1 MKKKHL
7 LLYLLVIFFQFGF
20 GQYKQLSPDSEISII
35 TADSGKALYEGFG
48 HSAIRVK
55 NSDFDLAYNYGI
67 FDSSGSNFYVNFTK
81 GKMLYKVM
89 KYPFHYFVRSY
100 NKDQRW
106 IKEQVLNL
114 TQEEKQQFFNY
125 LENNVKPENAS
136 YYYDPYFNN
145 CATKIRHI
153 TDLILGDKVRFPENN
168 KGANKSFR
176 NLMNKE
182 IPWNTWGSFG
192 INLAL
197 GSKLDAIT
205 TDKQKMYLPDY
216 VYAGFKNATVK
227 RNNVNEPLIKKEQT
241 ILSFEDQKI
250 DIPFFSPF
258 FVFFLIMNIGL
269 FVTIKDIKKKRRT
282 KWLDFFLFITT
293 GLLGLL
299 VLFLWFF
306 TDHSTAPNNFNSL
319 WAFAP
324 NLYIAFI
331 LSKKGNRLWMKKYFQ
346 MLLLLLIITP
356 IIWALKIQ
364 ELPLSIIPLLL
375 LLFVRYLALIKVLL
389 PFKK

>member
-216 VYAGFKNATVK
+216 VYAGYKNATVK
-227 RNNVNEPLIKKEQT
+227 RNNVNEHLIKKEHT
-241 ILSFEDQKI
+241 ILAFEDQKI